1 MLSMNIY
8 QYLMIICSNRDLISV
23 DFCIFQPQR
32 QRTINTD
39 IKCPGNYCKMQNC
52 NTAKL
57 AKTSKIKI
65 WQQYPATFIDI
76 RAKTE
81 IRVWLFLL
89 SQPRNLCWVLFIPGE
104 HKRSLTNSNDVLT
117 QHMLSRS
124 QKWNHYF
131 KILYMIQ
138 LLQLI
143 TGRCLTFLYW
153 IIINQLKELFFE
165 AFFRQTA
172 KLKAAVIFVWPLE
185 ATHPYLILLITAF

>member
-1 MLSMNIY
+1 MSRKL
-8 QYLMIICSNRDLISV
+8 L
-23 DFCIFQPQR
+23 
-32 QRTINTD
+32 
-39 IKCPGNYCKMQNC
+39 QNC

-65 WQQYPATFIDI
+65 WQQYPATFLDI
-76 RAKTE
+76 RAKTK
-81 IRVWLFLL
+81 IRV
-89 SQPRNLCWVLFIPGE
+89 RNLCWVLFIPGE
-104 HKRSLTNSNDVLT
+104 HKRSLTNRLINDVWT

-185 ATHPYLILLITAF
+185 ATHPNLILLITAF

>member
-1 MLSMNIY
+1 MTAISSYVHRHQSKNKNH
-8 QYLMIICSNRDLISV
+8 SLI
-23 DFCIFQPQR
+23 FKFFL
-32 QRTINTD
+32 T
-39 IKCPGNYCKMQNC
+39 
-52 NTAKL
+52 L
-57 AKTSKIKI
+57 
-65 WQQYPATFIDI
+65 
-76 RAKTE
+76 
-81 IRVWLFLL
+81 LLL

-104 HKRSLTNSNDVLT
+104 HRRSLTNRLINDVWT

-153 IIINQLKELFFE
+153 IIISQLKELFFE

-172 KLKAAVIFVWPLE
+172 KLKAAVILWRPLIPTWYCWSQRFNTEVRTHRWYQRKFPVLVWIISVS
-185 ATHPYLILLITAF
+185 YDFSSCM